1 LTGAGRP
8 APWVLYNIVMIRPSH
23 LVRMAPAGMLL
34 GAVLLFA
41 QNWKTATS
49 LPSVDLDGLTPAK
62 KASAL
67 KLLRNRDCS
76 CGCNMKV
83 AECRVEDPGCTYSR
97 GLAGVMIAALK
108 EGKSESAAL
117 AAAESSKFAHP
128 PEHKL
133 LDDPVSIPTA
143 GAPVIGPANAKI
155 TLVEFSDF
163 QCPYCGK
170 AIHQLEAV
178 MKAYPTQVKLIFK
191 QYPLDSH
198 PQAPISAAAA
208 LAAHRQGKFW
218 PMHDALFANRPR
230 LSRKTIMELA
240 EGLGLDM
247 KRFTADLDSPE
258 IKKAVER
265 DMTDGDNVGVDGTP
279 TIFINGQRYNG
290 SLELGAIKP
299 VLDGKLK

>member
-1 LTGAGRP
+1 
-8 APWVLYNIVMIRPSH
+8 MIRYSQFA
-23 LVRMAPAGMLL
+23 RQAPVGLLL

-41 QNWKTATS
+41 QDWKTATT
-49 LPSVDLDGLTPAK
+49 LPSVDLEGLTPAK
-62 KASAL
+62 KATAL

-76 CGCNMKV
+76 CGCGMKV
-83 AECRVEDPGCTYSR
+83 AQCRIEDPGCTYSR
-97 GLAGVMIAALK
+97 GLSSVMIAALK
-108 EGKSESAAL
+108 EGKSDAAVL

-133 LDDPVSIPTA
+133 LDDPVNIPTA
-143 GAPVIGPANAKI
+143 GAPVLGPANARI

-208 LAAHRQGKFW
+208 LAANRQGKFW
-218 PMHDALFANRPR
+218 QMHDALFANRPR

-240 EGLGLDM
+240 AGLGLDM

-258 IKKAVER
+258 IKKAVDR
-265 DMTDGDNVGVDGTP
+265 DTADGDNVGVDGTP

-299 VLDGKLK
+299 VLDAKLK